1 MPRPSGTPHDLS
13 AGLRFARADF
23 HCSSTHASIG
33 SYGDAITAMA
43 CAEFRMARDTEFV
56 NPIHRFGTTTRIETG
71 VIRDTSRMAIEIEPL
86 ILLPTM
92 DPERFERCSFSLQ
105 DAVSLLTITMTELP
119 PFIIHFD
126 KLRWHRVTPFAQ
138 CTPVL
143 TQGCQM
149 AVAEVVGS
157 PALAHYVKRENV
169 PAEQTRSL
177 HHYRIYLG
185 AGGCHEAFAKSV
197 YASGPGKI
205 SRVYAKLAS
214 GVRQR
219 LKARG

>member
-1 MPRPSGTPHDLS
+1 
-13 AGLRFARADF
+13 
-23 HCSSTHASIG
+23 
-33 SYGDAITAMA
+33 
-43 CAEFRMARDTEFV
+43 
-56 NPIHRFGTTTRIETG
+56 
-71 VIRDTSRMAIEIEPL
+71 MAIDVVPL

-105 DAVSLLTITMTELP
+105 DAVSLLTITMTDLP
-119 PFIIHFD
+119 PFIIHFSQ
-126 KLRWHRVTPFAQ
+126 LRWHRVTPAAQ

-149 AVAEVVGS
+149 AVAEVRGS

-169 PAEQTRSL
+169 PPDQTRAL

-197 YASGPGKI
+197 YASGAGKV
-205 SRVYAKLAS
+205 SRTFAKVANGAKQLFRS
-214 GVRQR
+214 G
-219 LKARG
+219 